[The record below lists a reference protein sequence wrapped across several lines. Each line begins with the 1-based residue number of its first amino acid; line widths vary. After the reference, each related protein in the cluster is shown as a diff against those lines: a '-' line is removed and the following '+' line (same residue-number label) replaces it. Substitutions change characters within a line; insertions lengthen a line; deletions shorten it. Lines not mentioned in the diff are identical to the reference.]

1 MDIKFDQST
10 TDISLTLDGDGFLDL
25 DITRDS
31 SEDLQQRLFLRLKT
45 FQRDL
50 SWNTGYGIDY
60 LNTVFGK
67 NRPRSTVDIIIRN
80 EIMKEP
86 MVESIEHFESEIENF
101 TYSCKFSVKLRFEPE
116 VITLFILTNEDGTV
130 LMDESGNIL
139 TARI

>member
-10 TDISLTLDGDGFLDL
+10 TDISLFVDGDGFLDL

-86 MVESIEHFESEIENF
+86 MVDSIEYFESEIENF

-116 VITLFILTNEDGTV
+116 VITLFILTNEDGTI
-130 LMDESGNIL
+130 LMNESGNIL